1 MQGTGTSISFFS
13 LPTPFFYRKF
23 ITRTGSNDFSHSA
36 IHVYVLRIYTCVCV
50 WKNVDYNSM
59 KSRIRIPFWT
69 IKRCH
74 DYYSRERKFAKRDDA
89 IYP

>member
-1 MQGTGTSISFFS
+1 MQGTGTSISFFFPHPLFFIVS
-13 LPTPFFYRKF
+13 LLRGLVPMTSRILQYTYTFY
-23 ITRTGSNDFSHSA
+23 
-36 IHVYVLRIYTCVCV
+36 VYICVCV